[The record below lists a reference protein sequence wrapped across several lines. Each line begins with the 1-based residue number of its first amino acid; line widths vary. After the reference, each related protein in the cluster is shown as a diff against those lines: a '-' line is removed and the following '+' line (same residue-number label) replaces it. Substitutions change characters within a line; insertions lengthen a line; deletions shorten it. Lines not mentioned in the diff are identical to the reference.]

1 MPKLRRLSG
10 RQVVQILEQF
20 GFGVV
25 SQRGSHMKL
34 KRRAAIG
41 FQTLTVPAHRQLDP
55 GTLRAIIRQA
65 SRFVPEAELR
75 PHFYIG
81 H

>member
-10 RQVVQILEQF
+10 REVVSILSQF
-20 GFGVV
+20 GFSVA

-34 KRRAAIG
+34 KRTAARDT
-41 FQTLTVPAHRQLDP
+41 QVLTVPAHAELDP

-65 SRFVPEAELR
+65 ARFVPEQDLR
-75 PHFYIG
+75 PHFYQ
-81 H
+81 